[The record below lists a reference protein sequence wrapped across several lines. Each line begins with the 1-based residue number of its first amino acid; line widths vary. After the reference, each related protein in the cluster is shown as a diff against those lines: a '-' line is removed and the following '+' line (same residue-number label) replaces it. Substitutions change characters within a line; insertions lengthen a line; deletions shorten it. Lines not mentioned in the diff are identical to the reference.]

1 MSEFAQWAQSVSN
14 YWRSEYTSQGVFD
27 HSDIEEYQKQGYYVV
42 YESVEICCPETDGT
56 LGYATSILKQ
66 EDGSL
71 ALFLN
76 KEQAQEFA
84 KENNGFCAKPTST
97 HRPTPK
103 PKLRA
108 SDQPRAT
115 DAVLGGRGNQPHS
128 TDAVLGNSITTIRQQ
143 LFSKLKRK
151 GGTPQEWSKLA
162 ILDSELGYSI
172 PQSQVKPY
180 LNAWNKSI
188 K

>member
-14 YWRSEYTSQGVFD
+14 YWRSEYARQGVFD

-71 ALFLN
+71 ALFLLLDEAKQFAN
-76 KEQAQEFA
+76 EHQA
-84 KENNGFCAKPTST
+84 FCAKPTGQN
-97 HRPTPK
+97 RPTPK

-108 SDQPRAT
+108 KDQPRVT
-115 DAVLGGRGNQPHS
+115 DAVLGGRGIQPQS
-128 TDAVLGNSITTIRQQ
+128 TDAVLGNSITTRRQQ
-143 LFSKLKRK
+143 LFNKLKSI
-151 GGTPQEWSKLA
+151 GGSPQEWSKLA
-162 ILDSELGYSI
+162 ILDSELGYST